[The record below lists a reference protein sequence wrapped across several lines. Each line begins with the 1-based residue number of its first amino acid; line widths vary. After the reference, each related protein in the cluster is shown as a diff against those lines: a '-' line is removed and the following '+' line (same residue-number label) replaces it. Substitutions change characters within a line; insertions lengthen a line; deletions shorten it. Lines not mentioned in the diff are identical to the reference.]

1 MQIEKEKQNDCN
13 AEAFQ
18 LYIINV
24 LDIEIDVPMDLCEA
38 ENYTYDFQIVFIFSV
53 LV

>member
-1 MQIEKEKQNDCN
+1 MQIEKEKQNDCD

-38 ENYTYDFQIVFIFSV
+38 ENHTYDF
-53 LV
+53 

>member
-1 MQIEKEKQNDCN
+1 MQIEKEKQNDRN

-38 ENYTYDFQIVFIFSV
+38 ENYTYDFQIVFIFGV